1 MESSS
6 KSPSM
11 KNKSLREL
19 KNLVEFNV
27 SFGGVT
33 GPWREEKRV
42 YGPCDSKKR
51 RELWHKLGA
60 IRGLE
65 ALPWVWG
72 GIDFNVTRFSDKRS
86 GRDNNTK
93 SMFLNLVSNVGYAR
107 RC

>member
-1 MESSS
+1 MVLHSDTGFLE
-6 KSPSM
+6 
-11 KNKSLREL
+11 EL
-19 KNLVEFNV
+19 N
-27 SFGGVT
+27 T
-33 GPWREEKRV
+33 GFMLMFTGV